1 MRNEQDFLITYGLHN
16 FVTHARSEEM
26 HLFTIH
32 GMESQKLI
40 GHARSLIS
48 ETYGRT
54 AVIQVA

>member
-1 MRNEQDFLITYGLHN
+1 MSNEQNFLITYGLHN
-16 FVTHARSEEM
+16 FVTHARSEGI

-48 ETYGRT
+48 EIYGRA
-54 AVIQVA
+54 AVIQVT